1 MVNGKNQN
9 IKLFFETQSKNVKSN
24 MKFQEKH

>member
-9 IKLFFETQSKNVKSN
+9 IKLFFEIQSKKIKSN
-24 MKFQEKH
+24 MKF